1 MKTTNDTNKSKM
13 CTYLIE
19 TVKHVEDNINE
30 VKTTVNLYV
39 HDMARDII
47 VSEVG
52 PRFCDNISVR
62 NTKTNDL
69 LVLTAQDF
77 VEWKKNVAIE
87 TVSDFVITSN
97 SPVHRLNGDD
107 YIDVVEYTY
116 EIREMPAP
124 SNRNKAN
131 LCLLEVY
138 NTKNNQL
145 LERKYFEEFQHMDN
159 WARSAF
165 HTSYEAKRNCRI
177 VMNGVDVTA
186 AYDYKTRSAYSR
198 GYDAYTK
205 ARHTS
210 YSIVFDKMHE
220 DRVSRIGIVP
230 REHGENTEF
239 KCCFCGKTFTSPNAR
254 HYNGGV
260 RPEFDEEGNP
270 NYCCTKCFKHYVV
283 TTYVFRLQGVFD
295 DRPDYKHIPR
305 GFPDKYNAYLQT
317 LSIEELDELIKKE
330 GLLKMIPSGLSTMDT
345 MITFSQKEHKK
356 REMRKARAAER
367 ARERREETK
376 AAKLATKETK

>member
-1 MKTTNDTNKSKM
+1 MKTTNDTNKRKM
-13 CTYLIE
+13 RSYLVETITHVKDSEKEIE
-19 TVKHVEDNINE
+19 
-30 VKTTVNLYV
+30 TTVNLYI
-39 HDMARDII
+39 HDMDRDII

-69 LVLTAQDF
+69 LELSAQDF
-77 VEWKKNVAIE
+77 VEWKKTVAVE
-87 TVSDFVITSN
+87 TMSDFVITAN
-97 SPVHRLNGDD
+97 HPIHRLNGDD
-107 YIDVVEYTY
+107 FIDVVEYTY

-138 NTKNNQL
+138 NKKNNQL
-145 LERKYFEEFQHMDN
+145 LERNYYEEFQYMHN
-159 WARSAF
+159 CARAAF
-165 HTSYEAKRNCRI
+165 YKNYEAKRSCRI

-186 AYDYKTRSAYSR
+186 AYDYKTRSAYSC

-210 YSIVFDKMHE
+210 YSIVFDKTHE
-220 DRVSRIGIVP
+220 DRVSKIGIVP
-230 REHGENTEF
+230 RERGEKTEF
-239 KCCFCGKTFTSPNAR
+239 KCCFCGETFTSPNAR

-283 TTYVFRLQGVFD
+283 TTYIFRLQGVLD
-295 DRPDYKHIPR
+295 DRSDYKHIPR
-305 GFPDKYNAYLQT
+305 GIPDKYNAYLQT
-317 LSIEELDELIKKE
+317 LSVEELDELIEKE
-330 GLLKMIPSGLSTMDT
+330 NLRKMIPSGLSTMDT
-345 MITFSQKEHKK
+345 MITFSQKEREK
-356 REMRKARAAER
+356 REWRKARAAER
-367 ARERREETK
+367 ARERREEAK
-376 AAKLATKETK
+376 AGKQPK